1 MGLNKPRPSLELE
14 RSLKMTPF
22 DTLYM
27 TSYQVVISIAL
38 FGTIFEVFNSPCE
51 FVHDLYITEIY

>member
-1 MGLNKPRPSLELE
+1 
-14 RSLKMTPF
+14 
-22 DTLYM
+22 M